1 MPHKLSLLKEQT
13 ISENGW
19 GEFANNPYDEGKIAD
34 ITDNMGK
41 QEVPVTSIPS
51 PFAQMHLFETS
62 FSFINKAYTSD
73 NNDVTALSGNTT
85 YHNYISN
92 CLDVFELLFSYETLK
107 LRGRIAV
114 EIWKKEELDELL
126 KSHNQGIKTFA
137 ETLKIFINNYNNANR
152 FKSNGITDAF
162 NEFIL
167 IYIDNTIV
175 AGTSPY
181 TGFFTIGDELPKKIK
196 SNYNNRYFF
205 TTNEPLYKRGKEFQE
220 FINAFF
226 EGNSQIS
233 GSFKEVYNYIKIN
246 RNHIEDH
253 ELKDAI
259 KTIERNRGE
268 EFLKGYTN
276 LEINRDEVCF
286 LGGSIPFMCDRFDAA
301 EEENAVQESDYV
313 IQTSKTLARFPL
325 ALVQGLNKKRWT
337 YYGSNKFTPDLELV
351 TYSSVEERKLP
362 GSVISYP
369 WITRNDMLSKHL
381 IQLDYKV
388 NTSKFWL
395 PNGDVQDIL
404 IPVTPEYFNYF
415 TIADLKEQ
423 ISITKLKLGAIVVR
437 LDIPVAADNGKGVV
451 TFERTYDLVSPDAID
466 NDDYGAILKSSMAF
480 GVYPFFKVAD
490 SRFNDRYKVL
500 SYHMV
505 GEEIAYQFFREHT
518 SAPQYTT
525 INSSLISRTRKEESY
540 PCVSNY
546 IDLTN
551 IKTNNQG
558 ETIADT
564 EIDITFDAVQVAV
577 RFLDENEFSQGVLL
591 PLMGEPIQL
600 KEGKTV
606 IAFDIGT
613 SNSFVAFKTGNTPE
627 HLSTYKGKKSAA
639 QPDLVMLNEPKV
651 NSEGIK
657 TFDLDIINPIYG
669 RTQVAEFLPTL
680 LGKDSFFKFPIR
692 SIINIDNDTNPEN
705 TNSVSLL
712 SNVNIPFGFGQ
723 NLLRRDFDFTHS
735 NIKWGVTDGTNVA
748 AQNKLTAFIE
758 QLIWLGRNKL
768 LSEGYNP
775 AATDVLWFKPL
786 SMGSNQTS
794 VFNGIWEKLYD
805 NYYGKYSGTKKLM
818 SITES
823 WAPFYSYDRT
833 FGTGEVYMNLDIGG
847 GTSDLILFRNN
858 QPALTTSF
866 RFAGN
871 SLFESRSGNNPFDN
885 GFVSKYEAIMRSEFG
900 EEFTKTDIID
910 YIKNSK
916 GLLSTD
922 LISYFFSYNSF
933 SKKLM
938 LDSEFKLLFL
948 LHNSSIFYH
957 SFQVLKMSDIDKL
970 PSYIGIS
977 GNGAKLLEITNG
989 LTDLNKPKG
998 VASLVS
1004 LIIKKVFEK
1013 ENTPKIELQ
1022 ILSNP
1027 KESTA
1032 IGGIKGLEY
1041 IRKNATADID
1051 NYFLCVGNDKDLFRE
1066 SDIQARKEFRY
1077 GKFIEPSDTTINEI
1091 TENVIG
1097 FFNFFFDELWHEA
1110 GFIKNF
1116 GLEKSYNP
1124 EKLRDFFADAS
1135 KISDTIREVI
1145 NHKIEVEQEPE
1156 LNDSLFFDAIKSYL
1170 YAFSR
1175 IIVSEKINEFKGV

>member
-1 MPHKLSLLKEQT
+1 MPHKLSLIKEQT
-13 ISENGW
+13 ISETGW
-19 GEFANNPYDEGKIAD
+19 GQFANNPYDEGKIAD

-41 QEVPVTSIPS
+41 LEVPVTSIPS

-73 NNDVTALSGNTT
+73 NNDMSALSGNTT

-107 LRGRIAV
+107 LRGRISI

-126 KSHNQGIKTFA
+126 KSHSPGIKTFA
-137 ETLKIFINNYNNANR
+137 ETLKIFINNYNNAGR
-152 FKSNGITDAF
+152 FKTNGIANPF
-162 NEFIL
+162 NEFTL

-181 TGFFTIGDELPKKIK
+181 TGFFTIGDELPKTIK
-196 SNYNNRYFF
+196 SNYNNRFFF
-205 TTNEPLYKRGKEFQE
+205 TTNEPLYKRGNEFQE

-226 EGNSQIS
+226 ESNSGVS
-233 GSFKEVYNYIKIN
+233 GSFKEVYNYIKIS
-246 RNHIEDH
+246 RKHIENH
-253 ELKDAI
+253 KVKNTI

-268 EFLKGYTN
+268 EFLQEYTN
-276 LEINRDEVCF
+276 LEINRNEVCF
-286 LGGSIPFMCDRFDAA
+286 LGGSVPYMCDRFNAK
-301 EEENAVQESDYV
+301 EEESTVKKSDYV
-313 IQTSKTLARFPL
+313 IQTSKTLERYPL
-325 ALVQGLNKKRWT
+325 ALVNGLNKKRWV
-337 YYGSNKFTPDLELV
+337 YYGSNKFTPDLKFN
-351 TYSSVEERKLP
+351 TSSPVEKRKLP
-362 GSVISYP
+362 GSAISYP
-369 WITRNDMLSKHL
+369 WLTRNDIFSKHL
-381 IQLDYKV
+381 IQLDYEV

-395 PNGDVQDIL
+395 PPGDVQNIL
-404 IPVTPEYFNYF
+404 IPITPEYFNYF
-415 TIADLKEQ
+415 TISDLKEHLS
-423 ISITKLKLGAIVVR
+423 ISKLKLGAIVVR
-437 LDIPVAADNGKGVV
+437 LDIPVAADAGRGVV
-451 TFERTYDLVSPDAID
+451 TFERTYDLVSPDSID

-480 GVYPFFKVAD
+480 GIYPFFKVAD
-490 SRFNDRYKVL
+490 PRFNDRYKVL
-500 SYHMV
+500 SYHMM
-505 GEEIAYQFFREHT
+505 GEEIGYQFFREDTTEPQHT
-518 SAPQYTT
+518 KVT
-525 INSSLISRTRKEESY
+525 SSLISRTRKEESY

-546 IDLTN
+546 LDLTN

-558 ETIADT
+558 DAIADT
-564 EIDITFDAVQVAV
+564 DIDITFDAVQVAV
-577 RFLDENEFSQGVLL
+577 KFLDKNEVSQGVLI

-600 KEGKTV
+600 MDGKPV

-613 SNSFVAFKTGNTPE
+613 SNSFVAFKTGNTSE
-627 HLSTYKGKKSAA
+627 HLSTYKGKKNAA
-639 QPDLVMLNEPKV
+639 EPDLVMLNAPKI
-651 NSEGIK
+651 NSEGNK
-657 TFDLDIINPIYG
+657 TFDLNIVNPVYG
-669 RTQVAEFLPTL
+669 STQVAEFLPTL
-680 LGKDSFFKFPIR
+680 VGKDSFFKFPIR
-692 SIINIDNDTNPEN
+692 SIINIDNDTNPEIS
-705 TNSVSLL
+705 NSISLL

-723 NLLRRDFDFTHS
+723 NQLRRDYDFTHS
-735 NIKWGVTDGTNVA
+735 NIKWGVADGTNVA
-748 AQNKLTAFIE
+748 AHNKLTAFIE

-775 AATDVLWFKPL
+775 AAADVLWFKPL

-833 FGTGEVYMNLDIGG
+833 FGAGEVYMNLDIGG
-847 GTSDLILFRNN
+847 GTTDLILFHNN

-885 GFVSKYEAIMRSEFG
+885 GFVSKYESIMRAEFG

-933 SKKLM
+933 SRKLM

-957 SFQVLKMSDIDKL
+957 SFQVLKMSEIDKL
-970 PSYIGIS
+970 PSYIGVS

-998 VASLVS
+998 MVSLVS
-1004 LIIKKVFEK
+1004 KIMKKVFEK
-1013 ENTPKIELQ
+1013 EAAPKIELQ
-1022 ILSNP
+1022 VLNNP

-1032 IGGIKGLEY
+1032 IGGIQGLEY
-1041 IRKNATADID
+1041 IRKNASADID

-1066 SDIQARKEFRY
+1066 SDIQARKAFKY
-1077 GKFIEPSDTTINEI
+1077 CNFIKSSDTTINEV
-1091 TENVIG
+1091 TENVIA

-1110 GFIKNF
+1110 GFVKNF

-1124 EKLRDFFADAS
+1124 EKLRDFFADPA
-1135 KISDTIREVI
+1135 KISDTIREVV

-1175 IIVSEKINEFKGV
+1175 IIVSEKINEFKGI

>member
-1 MPHKLSLLKEQT
+1 MPHKLSLIKEQT
-13 ISENGW
+13 ISETGW
-19 GEFANNPYDEGKIAD
+19 GQFANNPYDEGKIAD

-41 QEVPVTSIPS
+41 LEVPVTSIPS

-62 FSFINKAYTSD
+62 FSFINKAYTGD
-73 NNDVTALSGNTT
+73 NNNVLALSGNTT

-92 CLDVFELLFSYETLK
+92 CLDIFELLFSYETLK
-107 LRGRIAV
+107 LRERIAIEV
-114 EIWKKEELDELL
+114 WKKEELEELL
-126 KSHNQGIKTFA
+126 NSHNPGVKTFA
-137 ETLKIFINNYNNANR
+137 ATLKIFINNYNNSQR
-152 FKSNGITDAF
+152 FKNNGIANAL
-162 NEFIL
+162 NEFTL
-167 IYIDNTIV
+167 IYVDNTII

-181 TGFFTIGDELPKKIK
+181 TGFFTVGDALPNNIK
-196 SNYNNRYFF
+196 SNYNNRQFF
-205 TTNEPLYKRGKEFQE
+205 TGNEPLYKRGNEFQE

-226 EGNSQIS
+226 EANSHVS
-233 GSFKEVYNYIKIN
+233 SSFKEVYNYIKIN
-246 RNHIEDH
+246 RKHIENYDI
-253 ELKDAI
+253 KNTI
-259 KTIERNRGE
+259 KTIERNGGE
-268 EFLKGYTN
+268 EFLRGYTN
-276 LEINRDEVCF
+276 LEINRNEVCF
-286 LGGSIPFMCDRFDAA
+286 LGGSVPYMCDRFDAH
-301 EEENAVQESDYV
+301 EEESVVKKSDYV
-313 IQTSKTLARFPL
+313 IQTGKNLERYPL
-325 ALVQGLNKKRWT
+325 ALAKGLNKKRWT
-337 YYGSNKFTPDLELV
+337 YYGSNKFTPDLELNI
-351 TYSSVEERKLP
+351 SSPVEKRKLP

-369 WITRNDMLSKHL
+369 WITRNDLLSKHL
-381 IQLDYKV
+381 IQLDYEV

-395 PNGDVQDIL
+395 PTGEVKNIL
-404 IPVTPEYFNYF
+404 LPIMPEYFNYF
-415 TIADLKEQ
+415 TITDLREQ

-437 LDIPVAADNGKGVV
+437 LDIPVAADNGRGIV

-480 GVYPFFKVAD
+480 GIYPFFKVAD

-500 SYHMV
+500 SYHMM
-505 GEEIAYQFFREHT
+505 GEEIAYQFFREDTTACQHT
-518 SAPQYTT
+518 KVT
-525 INSSLISRTRKEESY
+525 SSLISRTRKEESY

-546 IDLTN
+546 LEVTN
-551 IKTNNQG
+551 IKTNAQG
-558 ETIADT
+558 EAIADT
-564 EIDITFDAVQVAV
+564 EIDITFDAVQVV
-577 RFLDENEFSQGVLL
+577 VKFLDKNKTSKGVLI
-591 PLMGEPIQL
+591 PIMGEPIQL
-600 KEGKTV
+600 MDGTPV

-639 QPDLVMLNEPKV
+639 QPDLVMLNAPKE
-651 NSEGIK
+651 NSEGVK

-680 LGKDSFFKFPIR
+680 VGKDSFFKFPIR
-692 SIINIDNDTNPEN
+692 SIINIDNDTNPEI
-705 TNSVSLL
+705 TKSISLL

-723 NLLRRDFDFTHS
+723 NQLRRDFDFSHS

-768 LSEGYNP
+768 LSEGFNP
-775 AATDVLWFKPL
+775 AAADVLWFKPL

-794 VFNGIWEKLYD
+794 VFNGIWEKLYN
-805 NYYGKYSGTKKLM
+805 NYYGKYSGIKKLM

-833 FGTGEVYMNLDIGG
+833 FGSGEVYMNLDIGG
-847 GTSDLILFRNN
+847 GTTDLILFRNN
-858 QPALTTSF
+858 LPALTTSF

-885 GFVSKYEAIMRSEFG
+885 GFVSKYEAIMRTEFG
-900 EEFTKTDIID
+900 DDYTKTDIID

-933 SKKLM
+933 SRKLM

-957 SFQVLKMSDIDKL
+957 SFQVLKMSEIDKL

-998 VASLVS
+998 IASLVS

-1013 ENTPKIELQ
+1013 EKAHKVELQ
-1022 ILSNP
+1022 ILDNP

-1066 SDIQARKEFRY
+1066 TDTQARKKFKY
-1077 GKFIEPSDTTINEI
+1077 GNFIKSSDTTINEI
-1091 TENVIG
+1091 TENVIR
-1097 FFNFFFDELWHEA
+1097 FFEFFFDELWHEA
-1110 GFIKNF
+1110 DFVKNF

-1124 EKLRDFFADAS
+1124 EKLRGFFADES

-1175 IIVSEKINEFKGV
+1175 IIISEKINEFKGV